1 MQGENGMK
9 SCKYLYDC
17 NGEDF
22 AVMTYEDALLYKIS
36 CAKDLVSEL
45 SDVAFKDRDTK
56 RINDVLKAIEF
67 NKQLLKE
74 IEG

>member
-17 NGEDF
+17 DGEDF
-22 AVMTYEDALLYKIS
+22 AGMSYEDALLYKIS
-36 CAKDLVSEL
+36 CAKDLVAKLSEI
-45 SDVAFKDRDTK
+45 SYQNRDTK

-67 NKQLLKE
+67 NKELLRE
-74 IEG
+74 MEC